1 MSEKDIRELVREERR
16 RYAREW
22 RAKNPEKVQAANRRY
37 WEKKARERI
46 AAEQKWRAESAGNSA
61 I

>member
-1 MSEKDIRELVREERR
+1 MSDKEIQELVKEERR

-37 WEKKARERI
+37 WEKKVMERMS
-46 AAEQKWRAESAGNSA
+46 AERTGGAQGNV
-61 I
+61 